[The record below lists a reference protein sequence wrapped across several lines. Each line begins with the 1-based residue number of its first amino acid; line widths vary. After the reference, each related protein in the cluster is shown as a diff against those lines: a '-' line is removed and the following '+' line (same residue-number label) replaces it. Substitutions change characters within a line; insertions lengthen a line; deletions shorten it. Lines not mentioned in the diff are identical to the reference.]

1 MVFSSTSALHSYHV
15 QHAQQVQVMNQVCR
29 CTHLPHAD
37 FISIGFESPAGQT
50 YSSAADLGKVM
61 ALIFSSDEPQEG
73 QVCISNPI

>member
-1 MVFSSTSALHSYHV
+1 
-15 QHAQQVQVMNQVCR
+15 MNQVCR

-73 QVCISNPI
+73 QVRISNSIYIMLKTIHDVITLRLTHNI